1 MCDTPGTIPRVCVWV
16 RMNVL
21 FQGKLNLFLF
31 MNSKLIIY
39 CGEKVEL
46 SVVQAQHFIILKI
59 KARDDFLFYFVYE
72 MH

>member
-1 MCDTPGTIPRVCVWV
+1 
-16 RMNVL
+16 MNVL

-39 CGEKVEL
+39 SGEKVEL
-46 SVVQAQHFIILKI
+46 SVVHAQLFIISKI
-59 KARDDFLFYFVYE
+59 KSWDYFLFYFVYE

>member
-1 MCDTPGTIPRVCVWV
+1 
-16 RMNVL
+16 MNVL

-39 CGEKVEL
+39 SGEKVEL
-46 SVVQAQHFIILKI
+46 SVVHAQLFIISKI
-59 KARDDFLFYFVYE
+59 KARDYFLFYFVYE

>member
-1 MCDTPGTIPRVCVWV
+1 MIHQVPSLECVCGGV

-39 CGEKVEL
+39 SGEKVEL
-46 SVVQAQHFIILKI
+46 SVVQAQLFIILKI
-59 KARDDFLFYFVYE
+59 KARDHFLFYFVYE